1 MGKGLVDKPHLQRF
15 KTRLDE
21 VFATKVN
28 VTDYATTQSFGIVK
42 PDGTT
47 ITVNDGVLSGASTYE
62 LPTASRTV
70 LGGVKIDGSTINID
84 SYGTISASAKLIDYS
99 TLEQDTGTLWVDG
112 ESIYQKTLTLNLSCT
127 GGQWNE
133 IANVPTRLSKL
144 IKGFAENNTF
154 TCSPDM
160 KVENGK
166 LYIYPQNSF
175 TLTQLTVQYTK
186 DMTVEYMYD
195 LTWEEA
201 NEGMWSDYSETMWKE
216 ST

>member
-28 VTDYATTQSFGIVK
+28 KTDYATTQAFGIVK

-47 ITVNDGVLSGASTYE
+47 ITVNNGVISGASTYE
-62 LPTASRTV
+62 LPTASRTT
-70 LGGVKIDGSTINID
+70 LGGVKIDGTTITINE
-84 SYGTISASAKLIDYS
+84 GMISASAKMIDYS
-99 TLEQDTGTLWVDG
+99 TQEQDTGVLWIDG
-112 ESIYQKTLTLNLSCT
+112 ESIYQKTLSLNIACT

-133 IANVPTRLSKL
+133 IVNVPSNFSKL
-144 IKGFAENNTF
+144 IKGFAENNAF
-154 TCSPDM
+154 TCYPDM
-160 KVENGK
+160 KIDNGK
-166 LYIYPQNSF
+166 LYIYPQTSF
-175 TLTQLTVQYTK
+175 TLTALTILYTK
-186 DMTVEYMYD
+186 DISVDYMYE

-201 NEGMWSDYSETMWKE
+201 NAGMWSDYSETMWKE